1 MTPYMIDF
9 VVVLDRY
16 DLEAFSCNERVAKD
30 K

>member
-9 VVVLDRY
+9 VVIPDIY
-16 DLEAFSCNERVAKD
+16 DLEALSRNIWVAKD